1 MTDIDQHRRRFG
13 ANVRRLRREH
23 KFSQE
28 KLGILLGTEVGT
40 SHPVR
45 RQEIIR
51 YEQGHRYP
59 SLAFRIGLANVLGV
73 SLATLDE
80 EDAPPPAPIED
91 QDPAA

>member
-40 SHPVR
+40 THPVR

-80 EDAPPPAPIED
+80 DAPPPAPIED

>member
-13 ANVRRLRREH
+13 ANVRRLRHEQ
-23 KFSQE
+23 KLSQE
-28 KLGILLGTEVGT
+28 RLGVLLGTEVGT
-40 SHPVR
+40 THPVR

-73 SLATLDE
+73 ELATLDE
-80 EDAPPPAPIED
+80 SAPPAPPTED